1 MFQNYTLKV
10 KPFSSGEVLNTGLP
24 EGKRYQDNII
34 PVNIQR
40 SRKFGYFTTSDMV
53 IIIKHMRKKLLIGI
67 SILLVGFLLGGL
79 AFYFIGKMTGRQ
91 SGYLPYPAPNVPRQI
106 METSKAFS
114 EIVSAVSPAVVNIS
128 TTKVFKRDTEPF
140 FEDPF
145 FDFFKPFHD
154 LRMPKKWKEQSLGSG
169 VIVSSDGYIITNN
182 HVVEKSDE
190 IKVTLLDKRMFKGRI
205 VGADPK
211 TDIAIVKIDAA
222 NLPTIPWGDS
232 EKLQVGEFVLAIG
245 NPYGLSHTV
254 TMGIIS
260 AVGRANVG
268 IADYEDFIQ
277 TDAAINPGNSG
288 GPLVNIKG
296 ELIGINT
303 AIFSK
308 TGGYQGIGFAVPTNM
323 VRPLM
328 SQLIQK
334 GKIIRGWLGVT
345 IQEMTPE
352 IAQKF
357 GLEKSRGA
365 LVSDVTK
372 GSPAEKAGILR
383 GDIVIE
389 FNRKEV
395 KDVASLRNMVSQSK
409 VGSDVLIKI
418 LRSGKEYAV
427 RLVVAELP
435 REVAEVAPDKMPDDS
450 EMGAFSGLTVMG
462 LSKEI
467 ARQLGLS
474 KDERGVVVVK
484 VEPATPADEAG
495 IKKGDIIKEIDRK
508 QISNLEDY
516 NRIASITKRND
527 TVLLFVA
534 RGDKK
539 FYVTLK
545 AS

>member
-1 MFQNYTLKV
+1 
-10 KPFSSGEVLNTGLP
+10 
-24 EGKRYQDNII
+24 
-34 PVNIQR
+34 
-40 SRKFGYFTTSDMV
+40 
-53 IIIKHMRKKLLIGI
+53 MRKKILIGTA
-67 SILLVGFLLGGL
+67 ILLAGFLLGGL
-79 AFYFIGKMTGRQ
+79 AFYFLGKMTGYQ
-91 SGYLPYPAPNVPRQI
+91 SGYLPYTVTPNVPRQI

-114 EIVSAVSPAVVNIS
+114 EIVSSVSPAVVNIS
-128 TTKVFKRDTEPF
+128 TTKVFRRDTEPF
-140 FEDPF
+140 LEDPF

-154 LRMPKKWKEQSLGSG
+154 FRMPKKWKEQNLGSG
-169 VIVSSDGYIITNN
+169 VIVSPDGYIITNN

-190 IKVTLLDKRMFKGRI
+190 IKVTLLDKRSFKGKI

-211 TDIAIVKIDAA
+211 TDIAIVKIDAS

-303 AIFSK
+303 AIFSR
-308 TGGYQGIGFAVPTNM
+308 TGGYQGIGFAVPSNM

-334 GKIIRGWLGVT
+334 GKITRGWLGVT
-345 IQEMTPE
+345 IQELTPE
-352 IAQKF
+352 LSQKF
-357 GLEKSRGA
+357 GIEKSKGA
-365 LVSDVTK
+365 LVSDVAK
-372 GSPAEKAGILR
+372 GSPAEKAGIIR
-383 GDIVIE
+383 GDIILE
-389 FNRKEV
+389 LNGKEV
-395 KDVASLRNMVSQSK
+395 KDVGSLRNMVAQSK
-409 VGSDVLIKI
+409 VGSEVSIKI
-418 LRSGKEYAV
+418 LRSGKEYTV
-427 RLVVAELP
+427 RLVIAELP
-435 REVAEVAPDKMPDDS
+435 REVAEVVPNQIPDDS
-450 EMGAFSGLTVMG
+450 ELGALTGLTVMS
-462 LSKEI
+462 LTKEI
-467 ARQLGLS
+467 ARQLGFS
-474 KDERGVVVVK
+474 KDEKGVVVVR
-484 VEPATPADEAG
+484 VEPESPADEAG

-508 QISNLEDY
+508 RVDYLEDF
-516 NRIASITKRND
+516 NRIATNMKKNE
-527 TVLLFVA
+527 TVLLFIA